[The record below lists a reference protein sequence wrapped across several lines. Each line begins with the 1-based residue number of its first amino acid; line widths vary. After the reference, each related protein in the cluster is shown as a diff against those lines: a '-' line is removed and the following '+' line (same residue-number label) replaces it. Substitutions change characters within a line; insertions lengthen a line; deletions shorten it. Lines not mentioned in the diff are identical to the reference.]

1 MRRSHISALAL
12 VLLIAVGLVGT
23 LTAADARSK
32 RTCAL
37 KKSKTYKKNKSVRL
51 FARGETR
58 DGLFVRALYGCH
70 RRTKKRVFLAT
81 RGGYNPD
88 NYWAK
93 LRGRFVAVNY
103 TETGTKDPTEPTQ
116 HSGFLRV
123 WDLKR
128 PKRLK
133 TINNVEATDIELGPK
148 GQLFWIGRPLVDGDK
163 PQPLSVYA
171 GKRALATG
179 NIAPKSL
186 VLGSKLTVRWTQDGV
201 RRCSGP
207 AFASRAR

>member
-1 MRRSHISALAL
+1 MPRPPVLAL
-12 VLLIAVGLVGT
+12 VLLIAACLLGT
-23 LTAADARSK
+23 LTSADARSK
-32 RTCAL
+32 PACAL
-37 KKSKTYKKNKSVRL
+37 KKSKTYKQNKSVRL

-70 RRTKKRVFLAT
+70 RRTNKRVFLAT
-81 RGGYNPD
+81 KGGYNPD
-88 NYWAK
+88 DYWAK

-103 TETGTKDPTEPTQ
+103 TETDTKDPEEPAH

-128 PKRLK
+128 PKRV
-133 TINNVEATDIELGPK
+133 TAIRDVEATDIELGPK

-163 PQPLSVYA
+163 TQPLSVYA

-186 VLGSKLTVRWTQDGV
+186 VLGARSTVYWTQDGA
-201 RRCSGP
+201 RRCAGP
-207 AFASRAR
+207 ACGSGR